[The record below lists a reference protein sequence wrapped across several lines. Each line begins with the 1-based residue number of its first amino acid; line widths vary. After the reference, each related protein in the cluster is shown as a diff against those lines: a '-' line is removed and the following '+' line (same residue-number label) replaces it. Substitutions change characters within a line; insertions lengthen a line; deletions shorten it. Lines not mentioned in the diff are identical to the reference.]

1 MWGVGRL
8 RVHGICSLILVYKD
22 VVVRTLT
29 CGDLVIPLVVIR
41 LGVTGLKNAGSVD
54 VFST

>member
-8 RVHGICSLILVYKD
+8 RVHGIFSLILVYKD

>member
-29 CGDLVIPLVVIR
+29 SGDLVIPLVVIR